1 MVFVL
6 DRNKKPL
13 MPCSEKRARLLLE
26 RGRAR
31 VHRLHPFTIRLVDR
45 KVEDSAV
52 QPVRLKVDPGSKTT
66 GIALV
71 REKGGEQHVLW
82 LGELAHRGQQI
93 SKALTQ
99 RRMFRRR
106 RRSANLR
113 YRAPRFA
120 NRRRP
125 EGWLAPSLNHRI
137 DTILSWVDRLRRW
150 APVSAIS
157 TELVRFDTQALQNP
171 EISGAEYQQGTLFGY
186 EVREYLLEK
195 WGRKCA
201 YCDAENIPLNI
212 DHIQP
217 RSNGGSD
224 RVSNLTLACVRCNQQ
239 KGSREIGEFLAHDP
253 QRLARI
259 EAQRKA
265 PLKDA
270 AAVNA
275 TRWALFNS
283 LKTTGLPVEAS
294 TGGRT
299 RWNRQRHDI
308 PKTHALDAA
317 CVGQVETIF
326 GWSRPALSIKCT
338 GRGSYQ
344 RTRLTQHGFPR
355 GYLIRQKRVKGFQTG
370 DLVRARV
377 PTGKKQ
383 GNYRGRVAVRASGSF
398 NIQTPDKVVQGIG
411 HNCCTL
417 IQRADG
423 YGYNTLPIATK
434 EEAR

>member
-1 MVFVL
+1 MSQRSKCIYAAENTPVNIENL
-6 DRNKKPL
+6 KQKPNRGSILAGYDR
-13 MPCSEKRARLLLE
+13 CSA
-26 RGRAR
+26 
-31 VHRLHPFTIRLVDR
+31 
-45 KVEDSAV
+45 
-52 QPVRLKVDPGSKTT
+52 
-66 GIALV
+66 
-71 REKGGEQHVLW
+71 
-82 LGELAHRGQQI
+82 
-93 SKALTQ
+93 
-99 RRMFRRR
+99 
-106 RRSANLR
+106 
-113 YRAPRFA
+113 
-120 NRRRP
+120 
-125 EGWLAPSLNHRI
+125 
-137 DTILSWVDRLRRW
+137 
-150 APVSAIS
+150 
-157 TELVRFDTQALQNP
+157 
-171 EISGAEYQQGTLFGY
+171 GY
-186 EVREYLLEK
+186 FPH
-195 WGRKCA
+195 RKCA

-283 LKTTGLPVEAS
+283 LETTGLPVEAS

-344 RTRLTQHGFPR
+344 RTRPVSYTHL
-355 GYLIRQKRVKGFQTG
+355 
-370 DLVRARV
+370 RAHE
-377 PTGKKQ
+377 T
-383 GNYRGRVAVRASGSF
+383 
-398 NIQTPDKVVQGIG
+398 
-411 HNCCTL
+411 
-417 IQRADG
+417 
-423 YGYNTLPIATK
+423 
-434 EEAR
+434 